1 MYAIVRSGGKQ
12 YRVSRGDHICL
23 EKLEGKVGDQ
33 VTLKDVLMVDNE
45 GQVQFGT
52 PLLTNATVT
61 GRIVRE
67 AKGPKIRTYK
77 MKRRKNYRRTK
88 GHRQAYSYVKVEEI
102 ALS

>member
-12 YRVSRGDHICL
+12 YRVSRGDRICL

>member
-1 MYAIVRSGGKQ
+1 MYAIVKSGGKQ
-12 YRVSRGDHICL
+12 YRVSSGDRICL

-52 PLLTNATVT
+52 PLLANASVT

-88 GHRQAYSYVKVEEI
+88 GHRQTYTYVKVEEI